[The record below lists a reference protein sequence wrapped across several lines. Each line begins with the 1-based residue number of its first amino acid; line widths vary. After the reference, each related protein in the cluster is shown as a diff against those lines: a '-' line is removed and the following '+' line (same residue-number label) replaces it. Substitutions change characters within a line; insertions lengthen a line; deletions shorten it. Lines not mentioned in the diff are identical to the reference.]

1 MTKELITKFST
12 TLAQYETK
20 VLTELLAQHGLRP
33 AQFTQIV
40 LTEVKKNPKML
51 DAFQKNPS
59 SLFASILHCAELGLS
74 PSEMAGEFYFI
85 PYNGIIKP
93 ILGYKGITTLMLRNK
108 SVQLIYAETVHRND
122 TFEYELGLDPKL
134 VHKPVDT
141 VRNSTTLTHV
151 YAVAKLEN
159 GEKVF
164 KVMSV
169 QEIKNIMATMKQ
181 DNTLYF
187 DDRKDPM
194 MWKPRKTVLKQM
206 AKLLPK
212 DYFGTHAVG
221 IDDRIEGG
229 GYLVLD
235 DDGQVIVSNDM
246 VGKRTKSNLYATLSN
261 IPSNDV
267 DLHHADEILPVKSEQ
282 SSENDNNFT
291 ATTTVRIVKQRG
303 RKKAV

>member
-1 MTKELITKFST
+1 
-12 TLAQYETK
+12 
-20 VLTELLAQHGLRP
+20 
-33 AQFTQIV
+33 
-40 LTEVKKNPKML
+40 
-51 DAFQKNPS
+51 
-59 SLFASILHCAELGLS
+59 
-74 PSEMAGEFYFI
+74 
-85 PYNGIIKP
+85 
-93 ILGYKGITTLMLRNK
+93 
-108 SVQLIYAETVHRND
+108 
-122 TFEYELGLDPKL
+122 
-134 VHKPVDT
+134 
-141 VRNSTTLTHV
+141 V

-194 MWKPRKTVLKQM
+194 MWMPRKTVIKQL